1 MRKAFLRNPVDF
13 TRISSSF
20 SMSRKHPILNS
31 IRAHKG
37 TDYAAPQGTPVVAA
51 GDGRITWASRNG
63 SFGKLVVIQHGD
75 RFETKYAHLN
85 DYAKGVK
92 KGARV
97 RQGQVIGYV
106 GSTGGATGPHL
117 HYEFLMD
124 GVHRNS
130 RTIHDKLPKAE
141 SVPKDEWQR
150 FQEHSQILLSQLE
163 IHVSDTQNIALHTV
177 APQP

>member
-1 MRKAFLRNPVDF
+1 M
-13 TRISSSF
+13 
-20 SMSRKHPILNS
+20 
-31 IRAHKG
+31 
-37 TDYAAPQGTPVVAA
+37 AA
-51 GDGRITWASRNG
+51 GDGRITWASRKG
-63 SFGKLVVIQHGD
+63 SFGKLVVVQHGEK
-75 RFETKYAHLN
+75 FQTKYAHLN

-92 KGARV
+92 KGSRV

-141 SVPKDEWQR
+141 SVPGPEMQR
-150 FQEHSQILLSQLE
+150 FKEQSQILLAQLE
-163 IHVSDTQNIALHTV
+163 THASTTRNIAQLTV
-177 APQP
+177 NPKQ